1 MKDRF
6 LSGGIAIVAV
16 VLAAAL
22 ILPNRTISGFMQTC
36 GQMIADVFGL

>member
-6 LSGGIAIVAV
+6 LSSGIVIVAF

-22 ILPNRTISGFMQTC
+22 ILPNRSISGFMQAC
-36 GQMIADVFGL
+36 GQLIADVFGL

>member
-1 MKDRF
+1 MRDKF
-6 LSGGIAIVAV
+6 LTSTVAILLV

-36 GQMIADVFGL
+36 GAYISDAFGF

>member
-22 ILPNRTISGFMQTC
+22 ILPNRTISGFMQAC

>member
-1 MKDRF
+1 MRDKF
-6 LSGGIAIVAV
+6 LTTMVGVLLV

-36 GQMIADVFGL
+36 GAYISDMFGF